1 MKHISTQQKIKIILI
16 LLITLPIC
24 LLAWL
29 SFQLQKNEQIVQ
41 AHQAQNL
48 IETRLKAVER
58 ELTAYF
64 EQLEVQLR
72 SDHQTLAELPQNQ
85 SIDQVRNYLRESP
98 LIQNI
103 FILSSTGHLL
113 FPPNIQT
120 SIKEK
125 SFISQTKSI
134 WSNPELFE
142 SLASHEETSPLPST
156 IDRSAQLEAYVSPV
170 SQKKAVASF
179 APSILSSGWIS
190 WFSENHHR
198 LLFWVK
204 DSTNRVI
211 GFDLNRMR
219 MLSDLINRL
228 PDATQLH
235 NGLNQSAIQL
245 LDDNSSVLYQ
255 WGNYQVADN
264 EQPLGTRYLSPPLA
278 NWKVNY
284 FSHKATATIST
295 WLSTLAGSLAFGL
308 TLIGLGIYFYREHQ
322 REMQQAQQRVSFV
335 NQVSHELKT
344 PLTNIRMYAELMAE
358 QLYEE
363 DQQQKRYI
371 NVITG
376 ESLRLS
382 RLIENVLNFSRSQ
395 RNAIKVNKA
404 PGIIDECIK
413 NTIIAFEATLHNKG
427 MLFDV
432 TYGAEKTVYFD
443 KSIIEQILNNLL
455 SNAEKYAHT
464 GKKIHLTTLL
474 EDNQCKIT
482 VQDYGPGIPP
492 AAQKKIFDPFY
503 RVSSKL
509 TDGISGTGIG
519 LSIAR
524 QLAKLHGGNLILIPS
539 EVGACFQLSINI
551 APN

>member
-1 MKHISTQQKIKIILI
+1 MKHFSTQKKIKTILV
-16 LLITLPIC
+16 LLIVLPIC

-29 SFQLQKNEQIVQ
+29 SYQLQKNEQIVQ
-41 AHQAQNL
+41 AHQTQNL

-58 ELTAYF
+58 ELKAYF
-64 EQLEVQLR
+64 EQLEIQLR
-72 SDHQTLAELPQNQ
+72 SDHQALAKLPQNQ
-85 SIDQVRNYLRESP
+85 TISQVRDYLHESP

-103 FILSSTGHLL
+103 FILNSTGHLL
-113 FPPNIQT
+113 FPPNNQT
-120 SIKEK
+120 SITEK
-125 SFISQTKSI
+125 NFISQTKPI
-134 WSNPELFE
+134 WNNPELFE
-142 SLASHEETSPLPST
+142 NLASHDETSISPST
-156 IDRSAQLEAYVSPV
+156 VDRSAQLEAYASPI

-179 APSILSSGWIS
+179 APSILSSAWIS

-255 WGNYQVADN
+255 WGQYQVADN

-278 NWKVNY
+278 SWKVNY
-284 FSHKATATIST
+284 FSHKPSPTASS
-295 WLSTLAGSLAFGL
+295 WLSTLAGLLAFGL
-308 TLIGLGIYFYREHQ
+308 TLIGLDIYFYREHQ

-363 DQQQKRYI
+363 DQPQKRYI
-371 NVITG
+371 SVITG

-382 RLIENVLNFSRSQ
+382 RLIENVLNFSRAQ
-395 RNAIKVNKA
+395 RNAINVNKT
-404 PGIIDECIK
+404 PGIIDECVK
-413 NTIIAFEATLHNKG
+413 NTIVAFEATLHNKG
-427 MLFDV
+427 MLFEV
-432 TYGAEKTVYFD
+432 NYAAGQTVYFD
-443 KSIIEQILNNLL
+443 KAIVEQVLNNLL
-455 SNAEKYAHT
+455 SNAEKYAHS
-464 GKKIHLTTLL
+464 GKKIHITTLIENDL
-474 EDNQCKIT
+474 CKIT
-482 VQDYGPGIPP
+482 VQDYGPGIPS
-492 AAQKKIFDPFY
+492 AAQKKVFEPFY

-524 QLAKLHGGNLILIPS
+524 QLAKLHGGDLMLVAS
-539 EVGACFQLSINI
+539 DVGACFQLSINI
-551 APN
+551 TSN

>member
-1 MKHISTQQKIKIILI
+1 MKHLSTQQKIKTILI
-16 LLITLPIC
+16 LLIALPIC

-29 SFQLQKNEQIVQ
+29 SYQLQKNGQIVQ

-64 EQLEVQLR
+64 EQLEIQLR
-72 SDHQTLAELPQNQ
+72 SDHQALAKLPHSQ
-85 SIDQVRNYLRESP
+85 STSQVRDYLHESP

-103 FILSSTGHLL
+103 FILNSTGSLL
-113 FPPNIQT
+113 FPPNDQA

-125 SFISQTKSI
+125 NFISQTKPI
-134 WSNPELFE
+134 WNDPELFAN
-142 SLASHEETSPLPST
+142 LASHDETSPST
-156 IDRSAQLEAYVSPV
+156 IDQSAQLEAYVSPI

-245 LDDNSSVLYQ
+245 LNDNSSVLYQ
-255 WGNYQVADN
+255 WGQYQVADN

-278 NWKVNY
+278 SWKVNY
-284 FSHKATATIST
+284 FSHKHTATTSS
-295 WLSTLAGSLAFGL
+295 WLSTLAGLLAFGL

-344 PLTNIRMYAELMAE
+344 PLTNIRMYAELMSE

-371 NVITG
+371 SVITS

-382 RLIENVLNFSRSQ
+382 RLIENVLNFSRAQ
-395 RNAIKVNKA
+395 RNAINVNKI
-404 PGIIDECIK
+404 PGVIDECVK
-413 NTIIAFEATLHNKG
+413 NTIVAFEATLHNKG
-427 MLFDV
+427 MLFEV
-432 TYGAEKTVYFD
+432 NYAAEKTVYFD
-443 KSIIEQILNNLL
+443 KGIVEQVLNNLL
-455 SNAEKYAHT
+455 SNAEKYAHS
-464 GKKIHLTTLL
+464 GKKIHITTLL
-474 EDNQCKIT
+474 ENDLCKIT
-482 VQDYGPGIPP
+482 VQDYGPGIPSV
-492 AAQKKIFDPFY
+492 AQIKIFEPFY

-524 QLAKLHGGNLILIPS
+524 QLAQLHGGDLILVAS
-539 EVGACFQLSINI
+539 DVGACFQLSINI
-551 APN
+551 TPS